1 MIRIW
6 ALGREGL
13 GKLKILT
20 VAGGDCDAQVPRVAD
35 KTGFG
40 VCGSEVAEQGLSW
53 SASQRRARHE
63 ELQAPSPPGR
73 QRIAHNASTTAQF
86 GRLSDFLLCSST
98 ECVPRGCF
106 ELCSFILLWTTSD
119 GQPWPWNGESTKK
132 IKKRKKSLKR
142 TEKLERAQPSRRMM
156 GRATVGAQDT
166 VSRPCLLG
174 DNEGQRSR
182 CKYLHSPV
190 AAQPLFIYRSASL
203 NAPSAVFTAL
213 PLPRCA
219 GCEGQP
225 STERAVARGSRQA
238 TCPPVAALPG
248 GIGHR

>member
-1 MIRIW
+1 MEGRVSGNSKSSQSPVGTATPKSLELQTKRALEYTGLRWLSRDYPGQRPKGGRGTKNCKPRRPRAVSASPTMPARLRNSDGRPISSCAAAQSACQEGALSCVLLFFYGQR
-6 ALGREGL
+6 AMDSLGRGM
-13 GKLKILT
+13 GN
-20 VAGGDCDAQVPRVAD
+20 Q
-35 KTGFG
+35 
-40 VCGSEVAEQGLSW
+40 Q
-53 SASQRRARHE
+53 
-63 ELQAPSPPGR
+63 
-73 QRIAHNASTTAQF
+73 
-86 GRLSDFLLCSST
+86 
-98 ECVPRGCF
+98 
-106 ELCSFILLWTTSD
+106 
-119 GQPWPWNGESTKK
+119 KK